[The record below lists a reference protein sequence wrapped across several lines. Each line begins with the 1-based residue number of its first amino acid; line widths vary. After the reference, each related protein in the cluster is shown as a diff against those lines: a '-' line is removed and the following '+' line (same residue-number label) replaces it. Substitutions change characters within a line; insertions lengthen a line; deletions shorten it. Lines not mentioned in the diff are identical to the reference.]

1 MDKKTPRA
9 LLKLD
14 IGEGKL
20 TVERR
25 RDPDLSGDNET
36 PLFDFFSPYLP
47 NLAETVFGGQF
58 NWGGLLQKSNGVAQ
72 WLASSGWKSE
82 VKCKRIS

>member
-14 IGEGKL
+14 IGGRKL

-25 RDPDLSGDNET
+25 RESSDNNET
-36 PLFDFFSPYLP
+36 PLFGFFLPHLP
-47 NLAETVFGGQF
+47 NMAETVFGGQF
-58 NWGGLLQKSNGVAQ
+58 NWGGLLQNSNGVAQ
-72 WLASSGWKSE
+72 
-82 VKCKRIS
+82 

>member
-14 IGEGKL
+14 IGGRKL
-20 TVERR
+20 TVECRR
-25 RDPDLSGDNET
+25 ESSDDNET
-36 PLFDFFSPYLP
+36 PLFNFFSPYLP
-47 NLAETVFGGQF
+47 NLVETVFGGQF
-58 NWGGLLQKSNGVAQ
+58 NWGGLLQKGNGVAQ
-72 WLASSGWKSE
+72 RLASSGWKSE